1 MERNVAHSVNLER
14 SSFGETDGQSVY
26 RFVLSNGVV
35 SVAII
40 SYGAIIQEIWVPGVD
55 GTLANVNLG
64 FATLAPYL
72 EKHPHF
78 GSVLGRFANRL
89 GPASIEL
96 DGVTYPITENKPGF
110 SAHGG
115 AVPFDKYVWSPVE
128 VIVDGN
134 PAVELTHISPDGD
147 EGYPGTLT
155 AKVTYSLSAD
165 NELRLD
171 YVASTDKPTVVNLT
185 NHAYFNLA
193 GEGSGTV
200 DDHLLQLNSSTYTP
214 TDRDQVTTGE
224 IASVEGT
231 VFDFRTEKRIGEA
244 LRDGSDPQL
253 KLARGLDH
261 NFVID
266 RPDDLPRGVVPV
278 GRLVDPASGRVMRI
292 ATSEPGV
299 QVYASNSLDGSI
311 AGYSG
316 RLYRQGDAICFET
329 QAFPNAPNRPNFPS
343 TVVRLGQPFQSTTIY
358 TFETA

>member
-1 MERNVAHSVNLER
+1 VAQAVTLER
-14 SSFGETDGQSVY
+14 SVFGEAEGQPVS
-26 RFVLSNGVV
+26 RFVLGNGSM
-35 SVAII
+35 SVALI
-40 SYGAIIQEIWVPGVD
+40 SWGAIIQEIRVPDRAGN
-55 GTLANVNLG
+55 LANVNLG
-64 FATLAPYL
+64 FATLEPYL
-72 EKHPHF
+72 KKHPHF
-78 GSVLGRFANRL
+78 GAVLGRFANRL
-89 GPASIEL
+89 GPPSFEL
-96 DGVTYPITENKPGF
+96 DGVTYCVTENKVGF

-115 AVPFDKYVWSPVE
+115 AKPFDVYPWAAEE
-128 VIVDGN
+128 VTVDGA
-134 PAVELTHISPDGD
+134 PAVRMTHISPDGD

-155 AKVTYSLSAD
+155 VSLTYSLTPA

-200 DDHLLQLNSSTYTP
+200 DDHLLTLHASAYTP
-214 TDRDQVTTGE
+214 TDANQVTTGE
-224 IASVEGT
+224 IAPVEGS
-231 VFDFRTEKRIGEA
+231 VFDFRTEKRLGDA

-261 NFVID
+261 NFVVE
-266 RPDDLPRGVVPV
+266 RPEGLPREVVPV
-278 GRLVDPASGRVMRI
+278 ARLVDPASGRVMTV
-292 ATSEPGV
+292 ASSEPGV

-343 TVVRLGQPFQSTTIY
+343 TVVRPGEPYRSTTIY
-358 TFETA
+358 GFEVTS